1 LVLIILNIP
10 SQLVILDIVSI
21 VAALGVGYYAARMFN
36 HMRRG
41 RLEKGWNWMIYGA
54 LVTAIGYFFLTLEDF
69 FLAHS
74 FYYSSLDYVG
84 TITCTIGLVFLAYG
98 IRLHYHAWSL
108 KRSLEVDTSPR
119 VKKQDNETVSDS
131 V

>member
-1 LVLIILNIP
+1 MVLIFLNIP
-10 SQLVILDIVSI
+10 TQLVILDIVSI

-74 FYYSSLDYVG
+74 FYYSSLDYGG
-84 TITCTIGLVFLAYG
+84 TVICTIGLVFLAYG
-98 IRLHYHAWSL
+98 IRSHYHAWAL
-108 KRSLEVDTSPR
+108 NRSLEVDISLR
-119 VKKQDNETVSDS
+119 VKKENTETVSD

>member
-1 LVLIILNIP
+1 LIILDIP
-10 SQLVILDIVSI
+10 SLLVILDIVSI
-21 VAALGVGYYAARMFN
+21 AGALSVGYYAARMFN

-54 LVTAIGYFFLTLEDF
+54 LITAIGYFFLTLEDF

-84 TITCTIGLVFLAYG
+84 TVTCTVGLVFLAYG
-98 IRLHYHAWSL
+98 IRSHYHAWSL
-108 KRSLEVDTSPR
+108 NRSLEVNISSR
-119 VKKQDNETVSDS
+119 VKKQESETVSDS
-131 V
+131 T